1 MTLPVRISDSRTI
14 FGTEVAAL
22 GRVTFR
28 TQFFTTFLN
37 YLVGSRDFASWSLRN
52 EIDRLRDERLL
63 PLLLFMF
70 AFWIV
75 CAVEWT
81 QKVAGTAPDPRFWT
95 LLSLIV
101 TVYGGVQV
109 FRLHGRLSHVGT
121 GKQANQKVLEIL
133 DRIRSKGFVAF
144 HGLAGHSRNIDHV
157 VVGPTGVY
165 TIEAKARSGSGT
177 IDYRSD
183 DELVFAG
190 RIKDGRPL
198 HQARSSARAVQTR
211 LNENLDESYRVKA
224 LVVFLGNWRVHR
236 EREDFSVEVTTAD
249 QLEDYFDTQ
258 PPELTSKEI
267 AQICSRLD
275 VWREANL
282 FTQSLRR
289 LLPPCASDLLL

>member
-1 MTLPVRISDSRTI
+1 
-14 FGTEVAAL
+14 L
-22 GRVTFR
+22 GCVKFR
-28 TQFFTTFLN
+28 PQLFTPFLN
-37 YLVGSRDFASWSLRN
+37 YLVRSRDFARQSRRN
-52 EIDRLRDERLL
+52 EIDRLRDEQLL

-81 QKVAGTAPDPRFWT
+81 QKVAGAAPDPRFWT

-109 FRLHGRLSHVGT
+109 FRLQGRLSHIGT
-121 GKQANQKVLEIL
+121 SKQANKKVLEIL
-133 DRIRSKGFVAF
+133 DRVRSKGFVAF
-144 HGLAGHSRNIDHV
+144 HGLAGNSRNIDHV
-157 VVGPTGVY
+157 VVGPAGVY

-183 DELVFAG
+183 NELVFAG

-198 HQARSSARAVQTR
+198 HQARSSACAVQTR

-224 LVVFLGNWRVHR
+224 LVVFLGNWQVHR
-236 EREDFSVEVTTAD
+236 EREDFSVDVTTAD

-267 AQICSRLD
+267 TQICSRLD
-275 VWREANL
+275 VWREADS
-282 FTQSLRR
+282 FTRSLRR

>member
-1 MTLPVRISDSRTI
+1 
-14 FGTEVAAL
+14 
-22 GRVTFR
+22 
-28 TQFFTTFLN
+28 
-37 YLVGSRDFASWSLRN
+37 
-52 EIDRLRDERLL
+52 
-63 PLLLFMF
+63 MF

-75 CAVEWT
+75 CGVEWT

-109 FRLHGRLSHVGT
+109 FRLHRRLSHVGT

-144 HGLAGHSRNIDHV
+144 HGLAGNSRNIDHV
-157 VVGPTGVY
+157 VVGPAGVY

-183 DELVFAG
+183 NELVFAG

-198 HQARSSARAVQTR
+198 HQARSSAHAVQTR
-211 LNENLDESYRVKA
+211 LNENLDESRRVKA

-236 EREDFSVEVTTAD
+236 EREDFSVDVTTAD

-275 VWREANL
+275 VWREADL
-282 FTQSLRR
+282 FT
-289 LLPPCASDLLL
+289 

>member
-1 MTLPVRISDSRTI
+1 LIHRTI
-14 FGTEVAAL
+14 FGTEVAAFWSC
-22 GRVTFR
+22 VTFR
-28 TQFFTTFLN
+28 TQLFTPFLN
-37 YLVGSRDFASWSLRN
+37 YLVRSRDFARQSRRN

-70 AFWIV
+70 AFWLV

-81 QKVAGTAPDPRFWT
+81 QTIAGTAPDPRFWT

-101 TVYGGVQV
+101 TLYGGVQV
-109 FRLHGRLSHVGT
+109 FRLHGRLGHVAT
-121 GKQANQKVLEIL
+121 SKQANQKVFEIL

-144 HGLAGHSRNIDHV
+144 HGLAGTSRNIDHV

-165 TIEAKARSGSGT
+165 TIESKARSGSGT

-198 HQARSSARAVQTR
+198 HQARSSAHAVQTR

-224 LVVFLGNWRVHR
+224 LVVFLGDWRVHR

-267 AQICSRLD
+267 AQICSRLN
-275 VWREANL
+275 VWREADL
-282 FTQSLRR
+282 FTRSLRR

>member
-1 MTLPVRISDSRTI
+1 MMRVPRSRPLFHRTI
-14 FGTEVAAL
+14 FGTEVAAYL
-22 GRVTFR
+22 GCVKFR
-28 TQFFTTFLN
+28 PQLFTPFLN
-37 YLVGSRDFASWSLRN
+37 YLIQSRDFARQSRRN
-52 EIDRLRDERLL
+52 EIDRLRDEQLL

-81 QKVAGTAPDPRFWT
+81 QKVAGAAPDPRFWT

-101 TVYGGVQV
+101 TVYGGIQV
-109 FRLHGRLSHVGT
+109 FRLQGRLSHIGT
-121 GKQANQKVLEIL
+121 SKQANQKVFEIL

-144 HGLAGHSRNIDHV
+144 HGLAGNSRNIDHV
-157 VVGPTGVY
+157 VVGPAGVY

-198 HQARSSARAVQTR
+198 HQARSSAGAVQTR

-224 LVVFLGNWRVHR
+224 LVVFLGDWRVHR
-236 EREDFSVEVTTAD
+236 EREDFSVDVTTAD

-275 VWREANL
+275 L
-282 FTQSLRR
+282 
-289 LLPPCASDLLL
+289 